1 MAEAVTTTLAGLIGP
16 ERIFEKLRVTDK
28 SALLV
33 ELGRRAGLALGLPPA
48 SITASLAAR
57 EALGSTGVGNGI
69 AVPHARVEGLPG
81 LAAFFAQLVRP
92 IDYAAIDGAPVDLA
106 FLLLSP
112 VDGHGA
118 HLAVLAAVSRRLR
131 DKTVA
136 AAIREADSAAAI
148 RALLTGA

>member
-1 MAEAVTTTLAGLIGP
+1 MAEALTTTLAGLIAP
-16 ERIFEKLRVTDK
+16 DRIFEKLRVTDK
-28 SALLV
+28 SALLLD
-33 ELGRRAGLALGLPPA
+33 LGRRAGLALSLPPA

-81 LAAFFAQLVRP
+81 LAAFFARLARP

-112 VDGHGA
+112 ADGHGA

-148 RALLTGA
+148 RALLTGE